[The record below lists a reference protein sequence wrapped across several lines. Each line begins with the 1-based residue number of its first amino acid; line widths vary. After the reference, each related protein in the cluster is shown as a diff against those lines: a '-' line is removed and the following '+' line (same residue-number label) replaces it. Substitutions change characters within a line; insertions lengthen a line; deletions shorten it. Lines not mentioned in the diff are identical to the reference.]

1 MSQGMPDDSDLVNF
15 RIVSE
20 EEYQANLKRAE
31 EAQARLD
38 HFKAMNEAA
47 KNAFEKQ
54 QELLRKI
61 QEGKEA
67 ERQLQSLTG
76 TSGSGPL
83 ALVGPSGQANP
94 PVTRWWY
101 PTNAYEQHA
110 YGTSHH
116 TTQTVNQA
124 SASSHSHQYGDNPTF
139 IQYSPAQQPQTSQPV
154 HAQTHVQ
161 PQQIPASR
169 TSTTRPSIRQ
179 QAPVQQGRQALAMQ
193 PVVSAFQSHQVQA
206 VAQSPSVVS
215 HNMFIQHGDT
225 SRLHAQSGL
234 GSAIPNFVTSSGV
247 QQHSASSLS
256 TSSLNGA
263 LDTSKMTKVSQNV
276 SSTAV
281 PLPKVPTKR
290 EETNLGATAAKL
302 QAHLINKIPSQSN
315 PAPVPPSAG
324 GSSQQVDGLRTS
336 WQRFSQAI
344 ISWASA
350 ATPPSEMPLVNSKIK
365 VVKDAGS
372 QVLITL
378 PGTNETS
385 PKTITLQTLLASV
398 RPSGDRTSTSDQDTT
413 VGSLNKSNAP
423 DFRNGYRPYSVP
435 QHQALQASSG
445 TWSTSSNTREN
456 INTPTPIPRPLT
468 PTKSLAT
475 LSSSGRTPSQADKKS
490 LAKDI
495 LRALGFPSLKRSQPE
510 EASVMQTPEHPAK
523 RHASGLTP
531 QTSEGLDVIP
541 QVLIKNVQR
550 PPQNAGTDPLQAT
563 RSGQTLAPSALTNF
577 EPFVSST
584 TPSESALSQ
593 TSNSDELTIAVAT
606 APQLHH
612 SSIHATPI
620 VPTLQTIPKNLP
632 SNNDD
637 ARSVNKDLFPERPK
651 TPLFLPSPSSS
662 PVADLSD
669 SIRDISANFN
679 PNALRHAR
687 QPTRSFYI
695 SVPPDPLWLQQ
706 HKAQQLRNKGQQFAD
721 ESERELTSGG
731 IMGGEETSL
740 GGDRRAE
747 EGDEED
753 EDNAI
758 IDLDPANDL
767 ASDEFE
773 REAILLS
780 CSRIRE
786 QSCKWN
792 NCRVILSSTEKLVR
806 HLAYAHQE
814 IFEDISVCRWQHCGQ
829 PAFNWAKLFRHLKGH
844 ALVPLQCAYQD
855 CEESFRTPRQL
866 VKHHQAEHR
875 NDSPKPSD
883 TPFSPI
889 LKTPPDASPPVLPSY
904 LMEPIQRP
912 SMTKERHGN
921 LGPWVLRQI
930 AGPINHEVKR
940 YNAASKLLQ
949 SPSRSDKK
957 GYQPYDFLSFPSTNY
972 SSTPSLPSKIRG
984 MEDLI
989 SGEVSNM
996 VHNGLVLWGPQED
1009 VSEDELSLPS
1019 SPLLQPHFDGE
1030 ATAEL
1035 GVNAGRITLD
1045 N

>member
-31 EAQARLD
+31 EAQAQLD

-116 TTQTVNQA
+116 TTQTANQA
-124 SASSHSHQYGDNPTF
+124 SASSHSHQYGDNPIF
-139 IQYSPAQQPQTSQPV
+139 IQYSPAQQPQTSQPI

-169 TSTTRPSIRQ
+169 ASTTRPSIRQ

-193 PVVSAFQSHQVQA
+193 PVVSASQSHQVQA
-206 VAQSPSVVS
+206 VSQSPSVVS
-215 HNMFIQHGDT
+215 PNMFIQHGDT
-225 SRLHAQSGL
+225 NRLHAQSGL

-281 PLPKVPTKR
+281 PLPKAPTR
-290 EETNLGATAAKL
+290 QEETNLGATAAKL

-315 PAPVPPSAG
+315 PAPVPTSAG

-378 PGTNETS
+378 PGTNVTS

-398 RPSGDRTSTSDQDTT
+398 RPSGDRTSTSDQDATM
-413 VGSLNKSNAP
+413 GPLNKSNAP

-456 INTPTPIPRPLT
+456 INTSTPIPRPLT

-475 LSSSGRTPSQADKKS
+475 LSSSERTPSQADKKS

-495 LRALGFPSLKRSQPE
+495 LRALSFPSLKRSQPE

-541 QVLIKNVQR
+541 QVLIKSVQR

-563 RSGQTLAPSALTNF
+563 RSGQTLAPSALTDF
-577 EPFVSST
+577 EPSVSST

-606 APQLHH
+606 APQLHR

-637 ARSVNKDLFPERPK
+637 TRSVNKDLFPERPK

-669 SIRDISANFN
+669 SIRNISANLN

-706 HKAQQLRNKGQQFAD
+706 HKAQQSRNKGRQSAD

-740 GGDRRAE
+740 GGDRKAE

-792 NCRVILSSTEKLVR
+792 NCRVILSSTEKLIR

-921 LGPWVLRQI
+921 LGPW
-930 AGPINHEVKR
+930 
-940 YNAASKLLQ
+940 
-949 SPSRSDKK
+949 
-957 GYQPYDFLSFPSTNY
+957 
-972 SSTPSLPSKIRG
+972 
-984 MEDLI
+984 
-989 SGEVSNM
+989 
-996 VHNGLVLWGPQED
+996 
-1009 VSEDELSLPS
+1009 
-1019 SPLLQPHFDGE
+1019 
-1030 ATAEL
+1030 
-1035 GVNAGRITLD
+1035 
-1045 N
+1045 